1 MKMKKA
7 MTQKRRE
14 RIRREI
20 LALLSEEPGLFRR
33 EINKRLAV
41 SFALGAAELSDNT
54 PDSRKNLLFSAIGT
68 VLSDLCRDG
77 TLHRSAEGRYIL
89 KKDAHVAVRDAA
101 CRDFLLS
108 LLEGEALTRSEI
120 YESAEGHFG
129 TKRTPT
135 PKDDHALRSMTGSLL
150 DALVREGELSREG
163 ELYRRTVHDREFFE
177 NGDDERL
184 RRLYL
189 SLLHRQGGAFFERF
203 TVSLL
208 RDYYR
213 RTGRTVTVAEVSGG
227 ADDGGID
234 GRIETRDA
242 LGFSEIVLLQTK
254 CRREHLHVTER
265 EVRGFYGAM
274 RAKGG
279 TRGIFVTTS
288 YFHEAARRFF
298 DALPDCVGIDGV
310 QLFSLIRECSYG
322 LRHTPEGYT
331 VDRSFFR
338 ESL

>member
-7 MTQKRRE
+7 LTEKRRE

-20 LALLSEEPGLFRR
+20 LALLSENRGLFRR
-33 EINKRLAV
+33 EINTRLSV
-41 SFALGAAELSDNT
+41 SFGITPTEARDNA
-54 PDSRKNLLFSAIGT
+54 PDSRRNLLFSAIGT
-68 VLSDLCRDG
+68 VLSDLTRDG
-77 TLHRSAEGRYIL
+77 TLLRSAEGRYTL
-89 KKDAHVAVRDAA
+89 TKDAHVAVREAA
-101 CRDFLLS
+101 CRDFLLT
-108 LLEGEALTRSEI
+108 LLEGCGATRSEI
-120 YESAEGHFG
+120 YEKAEAHFG

-135 PKDDHALRSMTGSLL
+135 LSDDHALRSMTGALL
-150 DALVREGELSREG
+150 DSLVREGELTRDG
-163 ELYRRTVHDREFFE
+163 ELFRRTVYDEEFFE

-227 ADDGGID
+227 ANDGGID

-288 YFHEAARRFF
+288 YFHEAASRFF

-310 QLFSLIRECSYG
+310 RLFALVRECSYG
-322 LRHTPEGYT
+322 LRHTAKGYA
-331 VDRSFFR
+331 VDRSFFT

>member
-1 MKMKKA
+1 MKLKKA
-7 MTQKRRE
+7 LTKQRRE
-14 RIRREI
+14 KLRREI
-20 LALLSEEPGLFRR
+20 LSLLSERRGLFRR
-33 EINKRLAV
+33 EINSHLSATH
-41 SFALGAAELSDNT
+41 GITEAEAQDNA
-54 PDSRKNLLFSAIGT
+54 PDSRRNLLFSAIGT
-68 VLSDLCRDG
+68 VLSDLTRDG
-77 TLHRSAEGRYIL
+77 TLLRSAEGRYTL
-89 KKDAHVAVRDAA
+89 EKDAHVAVREAA
-101 CRDFLLS
+101 CRDFLLT
-108 LLEGEALTRSEI
+108 LLDGREATRSEI
-120 YESAEGHFG
+120 YAEAEAHFG
-129 TKRTPT
+129 TARTPT
-135 PKDDHALRSMTGSLL
+135 LSDDHALRSMTGALL
-150 DALVREGELSREG
+150 DALWREGELTKSG
-163 ELYRRTVHDREFFE
+163 DLFRRTVYAEEFFE
-177 NGDDERL
+177 SGDDERL

-242 LGFSEIVLLQTK
+242 LGFSEVVLIQTK

-288 YFHEAARRFF
+288 YFHEAASRFF

-310 QLFSLIRECSYG
+310 RLFALVRECSYG
-322 LRHTPEGYT
+322 LRHTAEGYT